1 MTLREPILFPRM
13 YWAYIALA
21 AADVLLTTMIL
32 KAGGVELNAIGA
44 AAFDWAGITG
54 ATFLKFATVAI
65 VLLICEYT
73 GRLRENAGRARAYIA
88 VSVSVVPVT
97 IGAMELTD
105 AVRYGLVSL

>member
-32 KAGGVELNAIGA
+32 RAGGAELNVFGQ
-44 AAFDWAGITG
+44 AAFAWAGITG
-54 ATFLKFATVAI
+54 ATFFKFATVVV

-73 GRLRENAGRARAYIA
+73 GRLREEMGRLLAYAA

-97 IGAMELTD
+97 VGVLELTD
-105 AVRYGLVSL
+105 AVRLGLVSI